1 MVFRIVFFLSFL
13 FSQNALAQDP
23 YTINYTINEGF
34 PSNTIYSANQDE
46 KGFLWFTTDVGLV
59 KFDSHKFELFNTDKG
74 ISDNE
79 IFQMKTDFKGRTWLL
94 TLSGKLSFI
103 YKNKIYNE
111 NNSSL
116 IKQVS
121 GSGIAADFYEDKNHF
136 IYITFRNSQITI
148 INPKN
153 EVAKQKITKNSL
165 AGIWKY
171 HNTICVIT
179 GEGIYNSATRKK
191 IKPFEKQSFFKIH
204 HTQYGDYLSD
214 TNILYK
220 INADNDFSKIIELPN
235 QPEILNIYL
244 ETENKIWISTRNGLF
259 LINNSTLVNSYFNDY
274 AITSIIKDFEGGYW
288 VSTLKNGLFYV
299 PSFDILI
306 DKMEVKEQLKIN
318 CISINSKKEIWVGGD
333 NNNYYVKKPK
343 QRFERKIAFVNKKKD
358 LVTNIRFYD
367 NDTYVIGKNGVNK
380 IDNKNNVTNYNFSS
394 NDILINDKQFYI
406 GYTYAYKFSIE
417 KPENFN
423 ADYINSKII
432 LNKRVTTLSEGNDNQ
447 VWIGSNFGLF
457 QYTKKDSIQYWGDK
471 SAIFQTSIEDIYYDK
486 NTKTVFVATA
496 SKGIVAIQ
504 NNKIKFQI
512 NKGLNSNTCNSIKK
526 IAETNYLIGTNNGLN
541 LLIFK
546 NKTIEVQN
554 LNAILGLKNNKINDV
569 DFLDNIV
576 YLATDNGL
584 LSFNF
589 KQIIAKKGK
598 PKCHIINIRNQN
610 KIIAENF
617 IFPYNKSDISI
628 SFNGISYLNQGNLT
642 YYYKLNSKNNEWT
655 SSKES
660 QINYKLLPPKKYIF
674 SVYAIDGFGIKSNVE
689 TIKFEILPPF
699 WQKIWFLILSVIIFS
714 LLLFFFIKYRLKK
727 IQSRFDK
734 EKIIIQNERD
744 KANLEKQMIELE
756 QKALRMQMNPHFIFN
771 ALNTIKGY
779 YSEGNDEKAG
789 DYISKFSRLLR
800 MLLEN
805 TEQTI
810 PLATEIKMLQLY
822 IDLTKIRYKNAFNYS
837 IEIDEKINQEEV
849 AIPTLLL
856 QPIVE
861 NAIIHGLS
869 PKKENGLLLISFYKK
884 ENQLECVVKD
894 NGIGRKASA
903 EKQKHKQ
910 HESKA
915 IEITKERLNLLEKDE
930 NIKSDFTIEDLY
942 DTNNNGMGTIVTISI
957 PFKNIW

>member
-220 INADNDFSKIIELPN
+220 INADNDFSEIIELPN

-569 DFLDNIV
+569 DFLVNIV
-576 YLATDNGL
+576 YLATDN
-584 LSFNF
+584 
-589 KQIIAKKGK
+589 
-598 PKCHIINIRNQN
+598 
-610 KIIAENF
+610 
-617 IFPYNKSDISI
+617 
-628 SFNGISYLNQGNLT
+628 
-642 YYYKLNSKNNEWT
+642 
-655 SSKES
+655 
-660 QINYKLLPPKKYIF
+660 
-674 SVYAIDGFGIKSNVE
+674 
-689 TIKFEILPPF
+689 
-699 WQKIWFLILSVIIFS
+699 
-714 LLLFFFIKYRLKK
+714 
-727 IQSRFDK
+727 
-734 EKIIIQNERD
+734 
-744 KANLEKQMIELE
+744 
-756 QKALRMQMNPHFIFN
+756 
-771 ALNTIKGY
+771 
-779 YSEGNDEKAG
+779 
-789 DYISKFSRLLR
+789 
-800 MLLEN
+800 
-805 TEQTI
+805 
-810 PLATEIKMLQLY
+810 
-822 IDLTKIRYKNAFNYS
+822 
-837 IEIDEKINQEEV
+837 
-849 AIPTLLL
+849 
-856 QPIVE
+856 
-861 NAIIHGLS
+861 
-869 PKKENGLLLISFYKK
+869 
-884 ENQLECVVKD
+884 
-894 NGIGRKASA
+894 
-903 EKQKHKQ
+903 
-910 HESKA
+910 
-915 IEITKERLNLLEKDE
+915 
-930 NIKSDFTIEDLY
+930 
-942 DTNNNGMGTIVTISI
+942 
-957 PFKNIW
+957 